1 MSSIRRLVHT
11 VRGKYLKGLCFHG
24 TFHLNACFGSRS
36 RSSTKQAQSF
46 SYADVHLHTL
56 DQGCKQGQE
65 YVCKDNITGAI
76 DASANLYHD
85 EEQTPGWTG
94 AFNIR

>member
-24 TFHLNACFGSRS
+24 TFHLNACFGS